1 MKKTKSMPAGEKPNF
16 TKRAFLKSEYYRG
29 KQDVLNALLDDDK
42 MYTIDEVNNL
52 IETFLKG
59 KVN

>member
-1 MKKTKSMPAGEKPNF
+1 MKKTKSTHAEEKPTF

-29 KQDVLNALLDDDK
+29 RQDLLNALLDDDK
-42 MYTIDEVNNL
+42 MYTTDEVDNL
-52 IETFLKG
+52 IRTFLKG